1 MISAVSA
8 PFMPSMRPPA
18 PSGTDRA
25 TASVETKSPSK
36 TLPKTTPKIPSDT
49 DARAPGQLTP
59 EEKAVV
65 EQLKKTDQEVRA
77 HEQAHKNAGGK
88 FAGSASYG
96 YQAGPDGKRYAVSG
110 EVPID
115 IAPVDGDP
123 EATIAKMTI
132 VSSAALAPA
141 KPSGQDRQVAA
152 QAASI
157 RAEAQAELA
166 RQSRNEL
173 SGEEGGASESP
184 NSGTISALS
193 AYEAGRVSGNNET
206 TSGQVLDFFS

>member
-8 PFMPSMRPPA
+8 PFIPPLRPPA
-18 PSGTDRA
+18 SSGAGRT
-25 TASVETKSPSK
+25 TAAVETK
-36 TLPKTTPKIPSDT
+36 TPPNADS
-49 DARAPGQLTP
+49 RALGQLTE
-59 EEKAVV
+59 EEKAIV

-77 HEQAHKNAGGK
+77 HEQAHKNAGGQ

-115 IAPVDGDP
+115 IAPVEGDP
-123 EATIAKMTI
+123 EATIAKMNT
-132 VSSAALAPA
+132 VTAAALAPA

-166 RQSRNEL
+166 REFRKEL
-173 SGEEGGASESP
+173 SGQQESASGTP
-184 NSGTISALS
+184 NSGTVSALA
-193 AYEAGRVSGNNET
+193 AYEAGRGSESSEKVSG
-206 TSGQVLDFFS
+206 SILDFFS